1 MNEKTQK
8 GVGTYCLCDEIKK
21 NQKKSNK
28 KKREKVF
35 VLDGLFNGS
44 DLIRVESARVRDA
57 TDPPTPLRKKKKQ
70 KKTKKSAAIDMFVVG
85 FVFHAKSHQRGAAAA
100 AAAAAAAQN

>member
-1 MNEKTQK
+1 M
-8 GVGTYCLCDEIKK
+8 
-21 NQKKSNK
+21 
-28 KKREKVF
+28 
-35 VLDGLFNGS
+35 LDGLFNGS

-85 FVFHAKSHQRGAAAA
+85 FVFHAKSHQRGATAAAA